1 MSKMCHSNQCSVT
14 GICHTDCGM
23 VHIKEPLLL
32 IRNCSPSSD
41 ISRFFSL
48 SEWCHNSLSLSLFL
62 SLSLYLSIYT
72 QSKGTGSSPEQVLK
86 GLVVRCQATTSSSL
100 LSLIWTG
107 ASSQIRLITVGKLLM
122 FF

>member
-32 IRNCSPSSD
+32 IRHCSPSSD
-41 ISRFFSL
+41 ISRFSL
-48 SEWCHNSLSLSLFL
+48 YLSGVITLSLSLFL

-72 QSKGTGSSPEQVLK
+72 QSIGTGSSSKQVLK
-86 GLVVRCQATTSSSL
+86 GLVVRCKATTSSSL